1 MQYGVITLTWDPFFF
16 LGGGGREGGCFMLLL
31 YSEGKRFLLKNKKF
45 NYIRIILKGG
55 EYSL

>member
-16 LGGGGREGGCFMLLL
+16 GGGGKGGGCFMLLL